1 MTTLTDAEY
10 HRRVVKDGNVTTLR
24 RFGFNAKLVSKHSI
38 AGVGCNT
45 SLIAK
50 SLTCSA
56 ARQGELQVSGQ
67 YPDKERVN
75 Q

>member
-1 MTTLTDAEY
+1 MTPMADAEY
-10 HRRVVKDGNVTTLR
+10 HPRVMKDGNVTTLR
-24 RFGFNAKLVSKHSI
+24 RFGFNTKLDSKRGI

-56 ARQGELQVSGQ
+56 ARPGELQVSGK
-67 YPDKERVN
+67 YPNKEKVN
-75 Q
+75 